1 MIKSLKIIQRLLLSL
16 RELNRFYA
24 KISLLSQECYFPVFF
39 TLESKRGLHNAYT
52 DIMSHKFLLMY
63 NSCPLPLSPFIY
75 LINKIGYLSCRM
87 SLILDLAVVFF
98 MVSFIFFY
106 SPLISCKVV
115 LRESWLRQAHFY
127 FYFLA
132 RVLYVWCFVLPAVSC
147 MHKISG
153 CPNFY
158 WWFVGSG
165 EASLYFYQFPYWF
178 FT

>member
-75 LINKIGYLSCRM
+75 LINKIAYLSCRM
-87 SLILDLAVVFF
+87 SLILDLAVVCF
-98 MVSFIFFY
+98 MVSFIFFLAHLFPVKLY
-106 SPLISCKVV
+106 LGRADWDRLIFIFIFWQEYCMCGV
-115 LRESWLRQAHFY
+115 LF
-127 FYFLA
+127 FL
-132 RVLYVWCFVLPAVSC
+132 LYHACIKFLVAPT
-147 MHKISG
+147 
-153 CPNFY
+153 
-158 WWFVGSG
+158 
-165 EASLYFYQFPYWF
+165 
-178 FT
+178 FTDDL